1 MKKIVI
7 VSSLQV
13 FPALSGGQLRTAN
26 FALALADLGYEV
38 CIYSLT
44 GRKND
49 YVTLK
54 KSSTEKITNQ
64 ISEFVHRNIIFGL
77 IQKIFYLCKLPPVWI
92 YWILKFYC
100 PTDLKTKISN
110 SSLLI
115 ADFPF
120 VFEVFRFTNNKKWL
134 NTHNAEFEL
143 WKSNQFISKYV
154 KSIEEKAMLA
164 ADLVLFC
171 STNDLE
177 KFNHLAINNK
187 SVLLTNGV
195 RTQYVFKNENEKNE
209 FKTQI
214 KIPLNKKVFIFT
226 GSQFGPNKQ
235 AYNFLKS
242 FAEINKNTLIKN
254 NILIMVAGSVCDEV
268 KATEYFK
275 TTGQVNPMDTYLSV
289 SDFGLNP
296 VTEGSGV
303 NVKMMEYLNIKLPI
317 LSTKVG
323 ARGLYLKDQDH
334 FFEFNHDNFLEK
346 LLLAL
351 NTESD
356 KIKQM
361 SELAYVD
368 NYHLLNMVKQL
379 NVILKEREI

>member
-7 VSSLQV
+7 VSSLQI

-26 FALALADLGYEV
+26 LALALADLGHDV

-49 YVTLK
+49 YVTFK
-54 KSSTEKITNQ
+54 KSSTEIISSQ
-64 ISEFVHRNIIFGL
+64 ISEFVNRSLFFGL
-77 IQKIFYLCKLPPVWI
+77 IQKIFYICKFPPIWI

-100 PTDLKTKISN
+100 PAHLKIQIQSAD
-110 SSLLI
+110 LLI

-120 VFEVFRFTNNKKWL
+120 VFEVFKFTTNTKWL

-143 WKSNQFISKYV
+143 WKQGSLLSNYV
-154 KSIEEKAMLA
+154 KKIEEKAMRA
-164 ADLVLFC
+164 ADLILFC
-171 STNDLE
+171 SANDSE
-177 KFNHLAINNK
+177 KFNQNVIKEK

-195 RTQYVFKNENEKNE
+195 RTKYVFKNINEKNE
-209 FKTQI
+209 FKRYLNV
-214 KIPLNKKVFIFT
+214 PVNKKVFIFT

-235 AYNFLKS
+235 AYIFLK
-242 FAEINKNTLIKN
+242 FFTEKNKNILIKN
-254 NILIMVAGSVCDEV
+254 NILIMVAGSVCNEIIS
-268 KATEYFK
+268 TEYFK

-296 VTEGSGV
+296 VLEGSGV

-323 ARGLYLKDQDH
+323 ARGLHLKNQDH
-334 FFEFNHDNFLEK
+334 FWEFTHDNFLEI

-361 SELAYVD
+361 SDLAFKD
-368 NYHLLNMVKQL
+368 NFHLLNMVEQL
-379 NVILKEREI
+379 NVILKERAI